1 MLEVLLS
8 QHERQRGCKVSCACA
23 STALT
28 SNSIAFEIATDV
40 TLSLN
45 EFVGFTDS
53 SEYKFDPAQAQR
65 QDAAHGEVY

>member
-1 MLEVLLS
+1 MGAYCC
-8 QHERQRGCKVSCACA
+8 RKVTCACA

-28 SNSIAFEIATDV
+28 SNSIALEMATDV

-53 SEYKFDPAQAQR
+53 SRIYSSSSQVLR
-65 QDAAHGEVY
+65 QGVLHDEAY